1 VICRPGNIYV
11 RVTATNRVLVRGH
24 HGRPVSGLVGRTLY
38 ISEPTYSSRQSEQSS
53 TSREVEDET
62 TVDERFS
69 VTVPAAV
76 RRAAG
81 VEAGDRLR
89 WAVDE
94 DGSLSVE
101 PPVQRVPT

>member
-1 VICRPGNIYV
+1 VEIQL
-11 RVTATNRVLVRGH
+11 RVTATNRVLVHGH
-24 HGRPVSGLVGRTLY
+24 HGNHGRLVSGLVGHTLEDT
-38 ISEPTYSSRQSEQSS
+38 SEPNYLSRQSEQSS
-53 TSREVEDET
+53 MSREVEDET

>member
-1 VICRPGNIYV
+1 M
-11 RVTATNRVLVRGH
+11 
-24 HGRPVSGLVGRTLY
+24 
-38 ISEPTYSSRQSEQSS
+38 
-53 TSREVEDET
+53 SREVEDET

-76 RRAAG
+76 WQVAG

>member
-1 VICRPGNIYV
+1 
-11 RVTATNRVLVRGH
+11 VLVRGH
-24 HGRPVSGLVGRTLY
+24 HGRPVSGLVGRILEDTP
-38 ISEPTYSSRQSEQSS
+38 EPDYLFCQSEQSS
-53 TSREVEDET
+53 MSRDVEDET

-76 RRAAG
+76 WQVAG